1 MAGYRFGLTLAVVL
15 LAGGCAVQNPGAI
28 TGADGDS
35 LRRALRET
43 RVELEEIKRDQE
55 RLRAVVE
62 YLQYSQEYGP
72 LPDEPLT
79 DPTPPTAASQGPTG
93 DAAALDSLGFG
104 MEAELPRLRLESLLA
119 PDEPGPPASE
129 PGSEQAAD
137 ADVAATD
144 AAVAV
149 SPPGPP
155 VGFPELA
162 EIRVAEPGPG
172 GQGELE
178 SADPQL
184 PGRVPLRLR
193 GTDYDDG
200 VRALSEDQYDDAV
213 QYFRN
218 FIYKHPS
225 SSYADD
231 AQFWIGEAYV
241 RKGRYSS
248 AIKELNQVVLRYGG
262 GDRAAGALLRLADVF
277 GRIGDEVDERLS
289 LQKLINL
296 YPATSEAGRAT
307 HRLEAAGG

>member
-15 LAGGCAVQNPGAI
+15 LVGGCAVQNPGAI
-28 TGADGDS
+28 AGSDGDS

-62 YLQYSQEYGP
+62 YLQYQQEYGP
-72 LPDEPLT
+72 LPDEPLA
-79 DPTPPTAASQGPTG
+79 DPTPPAVASQGPTG
-93 DAAALDSLGFG
+93 DAAALDSLGLLG

-119 PDEPGPPASE
+119 PDDPPPPA
-129 PGSEQAAD
+129 AD
-137 ADVAATD
+137 TD

-155 VGFPELA
+155 VGFPKLA
-162 EIRVAEPGPG
+162 EIEVAGSGPG
-172 GQGELE
+172 GQGAFE

-193 GTDYDDG
+193 GTGYDDG

-225 SSYADD
+225 SSYTDD

-296 YPATSEAGRAT
+296 YPATPEAGRAT